1 MNEKII
7 FSEKILSYNREYL
20 FDVKENNNGTPYLRI
35 TQIINSSS
43 GKTNQTIFIFN
54 EDSKRFIETIHMAFK
69 KFPPKQYHHSI
80 HLEGLRKPKKKA
92 HKKGTENDDRALV
105 QYYKANESMKVLH
118 KSYIN
123 ARKTWTDNDDQTL
136 EQLYKAKESIEEMCN
151 ILGSAPGEI
160 EIRITILELEDK
172 YGI

>member
-54 EDSKRFIETIHMAFK
+54 EDSKSFIETIQIAFK
-69 KFPPKQYHHSI
+69 KFSPKQYHHSI
-80 HLEGLRKPKKKA
+80 HLEEIRKPKKKA
-92 HKKGTENDDRALV
+92 RKTWKGNDDKSLLQFYKTKESKEVLNKSYKNTRKRWTENDD
-105 QYYKANESMKVLH
+105 E
-118 KSYIN
+118 
-123 ARKTWTDNDDQTL
+123 TL

-151 ILGSAPGEI
+151 ALGRTSGEI
-160 EIRITILELEDK
+160 EIRINLLELEDK